1 MVLLNHMSNREELTM
16 IQWMTSDTSWYI
28 MNKDLK
34 VVGLVYDFT
43 PVTLS
48 ELSEIEI
55 PEYVL
60 EAKEIKES
68 LKAVRDKI
76 ILEQGL

>member
-48 ELSEIEI
+48 GLSEIEI